1 MSLPLSADG
10 PAPVHGHVHDDF
22 AGLRDEFEAQLASGA
37 ELGASL
43 AVIVDGEP
51 VVDLWGG
58 WSSPDRTAEWQ
69 HDTITNVWS
78 ISKTV
83 TSIAALVLIDRG
95 ALDPEL
101 PVAHYWPE
109 FAAAGK
115 QGVLVKH
122 VLMHTSGVSG
132 WAAPITSAEILD
144 ADAAAA
150 RLAAQPAWWPA
161 GAASGYHLLD
171 YGHLVGE
178 LVRRITGGSLGA
190 FVAAEIAGPLGADFW
205 LGLPQSEDHRVSNVV
220 PPPPI
225 RLDFSAMPPESP
237 AFKTYTGPPL
247 DAESTWT
254 REWRA
259 AGIGGAGGQG
269 NARSVA
275 RLNALVT
282 NGGELDGVRLLSP
295 ATIDRIFAEHTD
307 NVDLVLG
314 LPLRFGLGF
323 AVSNPASTP
332 YIPEGRVAFWGGWGG
347 SIVIDDVDRGVTF
360 AYVMN
365 RMSPGIIGSAR
376 SDAYTRAV
384 YAALGASAAATSIA
398 GR

>member
-1 MSLPLSADG
+1 MSLP
-10 PAPVHGHVHDDF
+10 PIHGHVHDDF
-22 AGLRDEFEAQLASGA
+22 AGLREEFERQLASGE

-43 AVIVDGEP
+43 AVIVDGET

-58 WSSPDRTAEWQ
+58 WADPDRTAEWQ
-69 HDTITNVWS
+69 QHTITNVWS

-83 TSIAALVLIDRG
+83 TALAALVLVDRG
-95 ALDPEL
+95 QLDPEL

-132 WAAPITSAEILD
+132 WAQPVTGADILD
-144 ADAAAA
+144 TDAAAA
-150 RLAAQPAWWPA
+150 RLASQPAWWPA
-161 GAASGYHLLD
+161 GTASGYHLLD

-178 LVRRITGGSLGA
+178 LVRRITGRSLGA
-190 FVAAEIAGPLGADFW
+190 FVAEELAAPLGADFW
-205 LGLPQSEDHRVSNVV
+205 LGLPESEDHRVSNVV
-220 PPPPI
+220 PPQGT
-225 RLDFSAMPPESP
+225 LDFSRIPPDSP
-237 AFKTYTGPPL
+237 AFKTYTGPAL
-247 DAESTWT
+247 DAETTWT

-259 AGIGGAGGQG
+259 AGVGGAGGQG

-275 RLNALVT
+275 RLNAIVS
-282 NGGELDGVRLLSP
+282 NGGELDGVRLLSS
-295 ATIDRIFAEHTD
+295 ATIDRIFAERTD
-307 NVDLVLG
+307 GIDLVLG

-332 YIPEGRVAFWGGWGG
+332 NIPEGRVAFWGGWGG
-347 SIVIDDVDRGVTF
+347 SIVIDDVDRRTTF

-365 RMSPGIIGSAR
+365 RMSPGIIGSPR

-384 YAALGASAAATSIA
+384 YAGLGERAALA
-398 GR
+398 